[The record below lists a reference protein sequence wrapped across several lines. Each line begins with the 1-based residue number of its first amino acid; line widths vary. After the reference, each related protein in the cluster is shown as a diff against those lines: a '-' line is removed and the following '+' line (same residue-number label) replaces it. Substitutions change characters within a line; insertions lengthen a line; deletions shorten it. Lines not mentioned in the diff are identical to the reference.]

1 MTLVDPRTW
10 MQQLTAEQCWDLLAG
25 VPVGRLAVLVDSLP
39 EVYPVNFAVDGRSIV
54 FRTDEGNKLR
64 GLGRSPSVCF
74 EADELD
80 VEAKSGWSVLVKGT
94 AREITD
100 SEERRRAE
108 ALSLEFWA
116 RGAKSRWVRIEPFA
130 ISGRRIA
137 SPGAG
142 ATATTG
148 LTYDGPAALVTSGGD
163 SFAECH
169 LRARPTDGGWDG
181 QLTDIMFRTQMVPV
195 PLQPEERIQLLE
207 APGRPVLTVTVR
219 NEERGTAYVSG
230 TNPS

>member
-10 MQQLTAEQCWDLLAG
+10 MEQLTAEQCWELLAG
-25 VPVGRLAVLVDSLP
+25 TPVGRLAVLVDSLP
-39 EVYPVNFAVDGRSIV
+39 EVYPVNFAVDGRTIV
-54 FRTDEGNKLR
+54 FRTDEGSKLR

-100 SEERRRAE
+100 SDERRRAE

-116 RGAKSRWVRIEPFA
+116 RGVKSRWIRVEPFA
-130 ISGRRIA
+130 VSGRRIA
-137 SPGAG
+137 PPGAQNAPG
-142 ATATTG
+142 SA
-148 LTYDGPAALVTSGGD
+148 LTYDGRAALVTSGGD

-169 LRARPTDGGWDG
+169 LRARPTDTGWDG

-195 PLQPEERIQLLE
+195 PLQPEERIQLLD
-207 APGRPVLTVTVR
+207 APGRPILTVAVR
-219 NEERGTAYVSG
+219 DQEHGSASVSG
-230 TNPS
+230 TTSS